1 MDIDGN
7 GMIDLE
13 EFCLCMAR
21 HIATTKQRQAQ
32 QNPRRQNLSRQQI
45 REAFNY
51 FDKVQ
56 LLDLLLN
63 TLS

>member
-21 HIATTKQRQAQ
+21 HMNKGPGKSPQPGARGQAAGPKKLSSKQLRD
-32 QNPRRQNLSRQQI
+32 
-45 REAFNY
+45 AFNY
-51 FDKVQ
+51 FDKVGGFF
-56 LLDLLLN
+56 
-63 TLS
+63 